1 PCTVHRHCRDD
12 GATASPD
19 VPGPTMMARCSGS
32 SRRRARDSGRD
43 TDPNRRAAAEMA
55 RDLDRLMEAYRRT
68 SFQAETPVGHLAIR
82 VGQACPPLDAL
93 LALDGA
99 EEWAFI
105 TACNPGSVRLSDA
118 ENGARMRALHG
129 TIAAR
134 GLIAFDGQGVPDCD
148 DWQPEPSLLV
158 LGLPPD

>member
-1 PCTVHRHCRDD
+1 
-12 GATASPD
+12 
-19 VPGPTMMARCSGS
+19 
-32 SRRRARDSGRD
+32 
-43 TDPNRRAAAEMA
+43 MA

-82 VGQACPPLDAL
+82 VGQGCPPLDAL
-93 LALDGA
+93 LALHGA
-99 EEWAFI
+99 EGWAFI

-158 LGLPPD
+158 LGLPPDAALDIGRQFGQLAIVLGRRGEPARLVRCS